1 MDDKPT
7 RTFNRELTTKAEAA
21 KLKEK
26 RPTYSSWTVYVKL
39 CFGF

>member
-1 MDDKPT
+1 MEDKPT
-7 RTFNRELTTKAEAA
+7 RTFSRELTTKTEVA

-39 CFGF
+39 WFGF